1 MQKNYFIA
9 RESSHYFGQI
19 NNIPY
24 VDGGISKKSIFNI
37 QLIILVLISVFSTF
51 SIGEGYP

>member
-9 RESSHYFGQI
+9 WESSHYFGQI

-24 VDGGISKKSIFNI
+24 VDRGISKKK
-37 QLIILVLISVFSTF
+37 ILTF
-51 SIGEGYP
+51 ILTY

>member
-24 VDGGISKKSIFNI
+24 VDWFIFKKN
-37 QLIILVLISVFSTF
+37 
-51 SIGEGYP
+51 